1 MLAMMTFG
9 VVTAN
14 ADEEEKVYATFENPQ
29 NTSTTWD
36 AATKTFTWTATS
48 YNQLRHIGLPE
59 NSDLTYYIKLVVD
72 CTIKSGEKFRILFY
86 KGDGSNTTLWVEKSG
101 VTEFDLSTIADQS
114 FVTQNSEICLSG
126 SNQAASGEVVIN
138 SVYLVKSPDP
148 LAVPRINLQKAIN
161 NAKNYSPYGKTESS
175 VEALEEAVKAG
186 EEELKVGDS
195 QYESPSAGI
204 AKINAAKDAID
215 AAIAGLELK
224 WGYFSLTKEMFKEYA
239 SVDNPGEG
247 MATGC
252 GFELRKSSGLPY
264 GDGGVNEKKWA
275 DLAAYDKL
283 VVITSAGTPRIML
296 NRIEHEGNIE
306 ATKAE
311 SKMIEINQNTWVNPQ
326 CPWAAEAYQTKDESG
341 KIFTIDLNK
350 IVDDWGFARLHSI
363 KGQNNSNVTVSD
375 ILLYIDFDNMDAN
388 EAVKANRQML
398 KDAIDQAN
406 AVDLENVT
414 SESAAAMK
422 EALAAAMALIFK
434 RGDITMVPTMDAARR
449 NLFEAIENLV
459 EAYKFDASFYHNW
472 SEVSATAED
481 KGVVAG
487 GGVKLN
493 EDVAAGG
500 AFWGNLSGAVPYLDY
515 ANITDY
521 SELRFEGTPGAQLRL
536 MCNRLVDEGPIFEK
550 IYTIGSDG
558 RLTVKIS
565 DLKFLNG
572 GTPCDFVCLQAI
584 KVPWGGSTCKLTSI
598 QILKGG
604 ADEPVVTGLQTVKAA
619 VEGEAIYSISGQR
632 LAKPVKGLNIINGKK
647 VVIK

>member
-1 MLAMMTFG
+1 MKFFTKSLVMLAMMTFG
-9 VVTAN
+9 VGSAFAEDIIEDLTLDMFKKYDGWGIN
-14 ADEEEKVYATFENPQ
+14 AQPTGQPSGAELNLNKALEAGNVVCGTGGVFGTVFVNLDGYSKII
-29 NTSTTWD
+29 
-36 AATKTFTWTATS
+36 FTGTPGEGK
-48 YNQLRHIGLPE
+48 NQVQLRVMFNRLGDGDGTLIEKQPIITLDNPTVEVKLDEVSTEYVHLVAVKINWG
-59 NSDLTYYIKLVVD
+59 NAGTITSIKLVKPD
-72 CTIKSGEKFRILFY
+72 DPFAQPR
-86 KGDGSNTTLWVEKSG
+86 SNLK
-101 VTEFDLSTIADQS
+101 
-114 FVTQNSEICLSG
+114 
-126 SNQAASGEVVIN
+126 
-138 SVYLVKSPDP
+138 
-148 LAVPRINLQKAIN
+148 KAIN
-161 NAKNYSPYGKTESS
+161 NAKNYSLYGKTESS
-175 VEALEEAVKAG
+175 AEALEEAVKSA

-195 QYESPSAGI
+195 QYESISAGV

-224 WGYFSLTKEMFKEYA
+224 WGYFSLTKEMFNNPNCTYDLHKEATDCAYGNGGVGAADYA
-239 SVDNPGEG
+239 DLSNYDQLIISVASGAARVYYNFDGAAYKPCINV
-247 MATGC
+247 ATG
-252 GFELRKSSGLPY
+252 ETKVIDIP
-264 GDGGVNEKKWA
+264 A
-275 DLAAYDKL
+275 DANDYFHLNAIKAGSWGAK
-283 VVITSAGTPRIML
+283 VVIS
-296 NRIEHEGNIE
+296 E
-306 ATKAE
+306 ALA
-311 SKMIEINQNTWVNPQ
+311 
-326 CPWAAEAYQTKDESG
+326 
-341 KIFTIDLNK
+341 
-350 IVDDWGFARLHSI
+350 
-363 KGQNNSNVTVSD
+363 
-375 ILLYIDFDNMDAN
+375 YIDFDNMDAN

-449 NLFEAIENLV
+449 NLLEAIENLV

-481 KGVVAG
+481 KGVAAS

-619 VEGEAIYSISGQR
+619 AEGDAIYSISGQR
-632 LAKPVKGLNIINGKK
+632 LAQPKKGLNIINGKK

>member
-1 MLAMMTFG
+1 MKFFTKSLVMLAMMTFG

-29 NTSTTWD
+29 NTNTTWD

-114 FVTQNSEICLSG
+114 FVTQNGEICLSG
-126 SNQAASGEVVIN
+126 SNQAAPGEVVIN

-148 LAVPRINLQKAIN
+148 LLVPRMNLQKAID

-175 VEALEEAVKAG
+175 VEALEEAVRAG

-224 WGYFSLTKEMFKEYA
+224 WGYFNLTKEMFNNPNCTYNLHKEATDCAYGNGGVGAADYA
-239 SVDNPGEG
+239 DLSNYDQLIISVASGAARVYYNFDGANYKPQINV
-247 MATGC
+247 ATGETKVINIPADANDYFHLNAIKA
-252 GFELRKSSGLPY
+252 GSY
-264 GDGGVNEKKWA
+264 GAK
-275 DLAAYDKL
+275 
-283 VVITSAGTPRIML
+283 VVIS
-296 NRIEHEGNIE
+296 E
-306 ATKAE
+306 ALA
-311 SKMIEINQNTWVNPQ
+311 
-326 CPWAAEAYQTKDESG
+326 
-341 KIFTIDLNK
+341 
-350 IVDDWGFARLHSI
+350 
-363 KGQNNSNVTVSD
+363 
-375 ILLYIDFDNMDAN
+375 YIDFDNMDAN

-406 AVDLENVT
+406 AVDLEIVT

-434 RGDITMVPTMDAARR
+434 RGDITMVPIMDAARR
-449 NLFEAIENLV
+449 NLLEAIENLV

-619 VEGEAIYSISGQR
+619 AENGAIFNLGGQR

>member
-1 MLAMMTFG
+1 MKFFTKSLLTLALLVAG
-9 VVTAN
+9 VTGVSAEKVNADLSKLSSIDGAN
-14 ADEEEKVYATFENPQ
+14 A
-29 NTSTTWD
+29 TWD
-36 AATKTFTWTATS
+36 ASTNTITWTAMS
-48 YNQLRHIGLPE
+48 YNCITNFDLPTGDLSSWE
-59 NSDLTYYIKLVVD
+59 KIVVNVTSLDNAVGVRIQIHFSDGTEPAKDFKGTGVISMNLSEFGVEGKTVEWIRMLGSGWS
-72 CTIKSGEKFRILFY
+72 SGE
-86 KGDGSNTTLWVEKSG
+86 SH
-101 VTEFDLSTIADQS
+101 TISADTPAS
-114 FVTQNSEICLSG
+114 AVISE
-126 SNQAASGEVVIN
+126 
-138 SVYLVKSPDP
+138 VYLERPDDP
-148 LAVPRINLQKAIN
+148 YLVPRDNLKKAIN

-175 VEALEEAVKAG
+175 VEALEEAVKAA

-195 QYESPSAGI
+195 QYESISAGV

-224 WGYFSLTKEMFKEYA
+224 WGYFNLTKEMFNNPNCTYDLHKEATDCAYGNGGVGAADYA
-239 SVDNPGEG
+239 DLSNYDQLIISVASGAARVYYNFDGAEYKPLINV
-247 MATGC
+247 ATG
-252 GFELRKSSGLPY
+252 ETKVIDIP
-264 GDGGVNEKKWA
+264 A
-275 DLAAYDKL
+275 DANDYFHLNAIKAGSWGAK
-283 VVITSAGTPRIML
+283 VVIS
-296 NRIEHEGNIE
+296 E
-306 ATKAE
+306 ALA
-311 SKMIEINQNTWVNPQ
+311 
-326 CPWAAEAYQTKDESG
+326 
-341 KIFTIDLNK
+341 
-350 IVDDWGFARLHSI
+350 
-363 KGQNNSNVTVSD
+363 
-375 ILLYIDFDNMDAN
+375 YIDFDNMDAN

-422 EALAAAMALIFK
+422 EALDAAMALIFK

-449 NLFEAIENLV
+449 NLLEAIENLV

-481 KGVVAG
+481 KGVAAS

-619 VEGEAIYSISGQR
+619 AENGTIFNLGGQR